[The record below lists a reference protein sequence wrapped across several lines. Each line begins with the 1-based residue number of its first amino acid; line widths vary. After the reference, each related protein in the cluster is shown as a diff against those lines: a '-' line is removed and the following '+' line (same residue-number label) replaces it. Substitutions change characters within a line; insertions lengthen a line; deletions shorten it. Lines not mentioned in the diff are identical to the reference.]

1 VVSSPLW
8 RLCIE
13 PSNPASSL
21 KSDKNKTFAR
31 IHTSTLHTTKSA
43 LEQSKKKKIGPEKS
57 KLKIIKVNL
66 GSRRG
71 GKAKEGF

>member
-1 VVSSPLW
+1 VIKIRHLPEYIQARFTQQRVRS
-8 RLCIE
+8 
-13 PSNPASSL
+13 SNP
-21 KSDKNKTFAR
+21 
-31 IHTSTLHTTKSA
+31 
-43 LEQSKKKKIGPEKS
+43 KKKIGPEKS